1 MIGEQTSQTVADV
14 AAVAAPIVTLA
25 ASLANFHEVAQIFAF
40 IGSGLAGI
48 GAFIYYVWH
57 KRK

>member
-1 MIGEQTSQTVADV
+1 MTSELGQHVADT
-14 AAVAAPIVTLA
+14 AAVAAPVLAVA
-25 ASLANFHEVAQIFAF
+25 ASLVDLHELAQIFAF
-40 IGSGLAGI
+40 IGSGLGGV

>member
-1 MIGEQTSQTVADV
+1 MIGEQTAQHIADG
-14 AAVAAPIVTLA
+14 AAVAAPIVTLT
-25 ASLANFHEVAQIFAF
+25 ASLANFHEAAQIFAF
-40 IGSGLAGI
+40 IGSGLAGV